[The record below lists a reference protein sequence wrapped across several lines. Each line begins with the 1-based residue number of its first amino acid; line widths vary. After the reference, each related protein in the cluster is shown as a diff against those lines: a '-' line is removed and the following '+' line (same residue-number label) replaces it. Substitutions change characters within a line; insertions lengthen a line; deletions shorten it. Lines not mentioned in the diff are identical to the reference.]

1 MDKNLLKHNSIVP
14 SQESL
19 EADFRQLCR
28 QAGSEG
34 VVLLKNDGAALPL
47 SPGTVVSVFGRIQ
60 TNYIKSGTGSGGLV
74 NVKYVVGIP
83 DGLRQA
89 GLTVNQELADLYAA
103 WEQDHPFDNGTGWAS
118 EPWSQEEM
126 PLDDTVVRTA
136 SATSDAAVVVIGR
149 SAGEDKDNQATEG
162 SYLLSAAEED
172 MLLKVTTHFQ
182 KVIVVLNTGNI
193 LDMKWVET
201 YQPTAVLYAW
211 QGGQEGGGA
220 LGDILAGHVCPSG
233 KLPDTIAYDIQD
245 YPSSANFGN
254 LDKNVYSE
262 DIYVG
267 YRYFNTFAKDR
278 ILYPF
283 GYGLSYTGFN
293 VSGFQGERSG
303 DDVRLQFTVRN
314 TGTTAGKEVVQI
326 YYSAPQGQLGR
337 PARELATYH
346 KTGLLEPGGKETVE
360 IRLPLNQMAAYDDS
374 GVTGHPCCFIL
385 EEGTYEIYVST
396 DSLTDLYRYTV
407 VLDDS
412 RVVKQCTR
420 ALPPQEAFE
429 RIKPVRENGGYT
441 ISRETV
447 PVQPGSFSDRAL
459 RQYPD
464 DIPFT
469 GDKGIRLMDVKN
481 GTHSMEAF
489 IAQLTDEELACIA
502 IGEGMNSPKVTGGT
516 GCAFGGVTPELLRH
530 GIPIACGSDGPSG
543 IRMDCGAKATLM
555 PCGTALA
562 ASWNDELVERLYTYE
577 GLEMAAYDIDVLLG
591 PGVNIHRHP
600 LNGRNF
606 EYFSED
612 PLLTGRMAAA
622 VCRGIARSGGTATI
636 KHFCA
641 NNQETN
647 RHSVNSV
654 ISQRALRE
662 IYLKAFEPAVR
673 DGSCRAV
680 MTSYN
685 PVNGC
690 WSAGNYDL
698 TTVILREEWGFS
710 GFVMTDWWAKI
721 ERDSILWGRT
731 DETPPLNLVPMA
743 EAQNDIYMVHETA
756 ADFRFS
762 NLLEALQS
770 GRLKKG
776 ILQRNAGNIC
786 RFLMNSNAM
795 ERFNSGEAPTGDSVS
810 RMDLSKKLWSLQQ
823 VSPDTEYSLSC
834 ERGGTYFLK
843 VCILSC
849 ASELSQNTVIVY
861 VDGEYMASFTV
872 CGAMG
877 NRTEAVREIRLDK
890 GAGKLT
896 FKYPANALCI
906 EDASLYGE
914 AV

>member
-1 MDKNLLKHNSIVP
+1 MNKNTLKHNSAI
-14 SQESL
+14 SSCESP
-19 EADFRQLCR
+19 EEEFRQLCR
-28 QAGSEG
+28 QAGSES

-47 SPGTVVSVFGRIQ
+47 SQGTVVSVFGRIQ

-89 GLTVNQELADLYAA
+89 GLTVNRELADIYAS
-103 WEQDHPFDNGTGWAS
+103 WELDHPFDNGTGWAS

-126 PLDDTVVRTA
+126 PLDDEVVRAA
-136 SATSDAAVVVIGR
+136 SVKSDAAVVIIGR
-149 SAGEDKDNQATEG
+149 LAGEDKDNQAEEG

-172 MLLKVTTHFQ
+172 MLLKVTTYFK
-182 KVIVVLNTGNI
+182 KVIVVLNTGNVM
-193 LDMKWVET
+193 DMKWVET
-201 YQPTAVLYAW
+201 YHPAAVLYAW
-211 QGGQEGGGA
+211 QGGQEGGRA
-220 LGDILAGHVCPSG
+220 LGDVLAGHICPSG

-267 YRYFNTFAKDR
+267 YRYFNTFAKEK

-283 GYGLSYTGFN
+283 GYGLSYTLFTL
-293 VSGFQGERSG
+293 SDFQGERSG
-303 DDVRLQFTVRN
+303 DDIRLQFTVRN
-314 TGTTAGKEVVQI
+314 TGTAAGKEVVQI
-326 YYSAPQGQLGR
+326 YYSAPQGRLGR
-337 PARELATYH
+337 PARELAIYH
-346 KTGLLEPGGKETVE
+346 KTGLLEPGGTEDVE
-360 IRLPLNQMAAYDDS
+360 LRFPLSQMAAYDDS
-374 GVTGHPCCFIL
+374 GVTGYLSCFVL
-385 EEGTYEIYVST
+385 EKGAYEIYVST
-396 DSLTDLYRYTV
+396 DSLTDLYSYTV
-407 VLDDS
+407 ILEDS
-412 RVVKQCTR
+412 LAVIQCTK
-420 ALPPQEAFE
+420 ALPPQEDFE
-429 RIKPVRENGGYT
+429 RFKPTSRNGGYNL
-441 ISRETV
+441 SYEMV
-447 PVQPGSFSDRAL
+447 SAQSADLADRAE
-459 RQYPD
+459 RQLPD

-469 GDKGIRLMDVKN
+469 GDKGIRLIDVKN

-489 IAQLTDEELACIA
+489 IAQLTDEDLACIA

-516 GCAFGGVTPELLRH
+516 GCAFGGVTPELLRY

-577 GLEMAAYDIDVLLG
+577 GREMAAYDIDVLLG
-591 PGVNIHRHP
+591 PGINIHRHP

-612 PLLTGRMAAA
+612 PILTGRMATA
-622 VCRGIARSGGTATI
+622 VCRGIAHSGGTATI

-654 ISQRALRE
+654 ISERALRE

-698 TTVILREEWGFS
+698 TTVILREEWGFG

-721 ERDSILWGRT
+721 ERDSIIWGRT
-731 DETPPLNLVPMA
+731 DETPPLNMIPMA

-770 GRLKKG
+770 GQLKKG

-795 ERFNSGEAPTGDSVS
+795 DRFNSGKVPTGDSLN
-810 RMDLSKKLWSLQQ
+810 RMDLSKKLCSFQQ
-823 VSPDTEYSLSC
+823 ISPDMEYPIAC
-834 ERGGTYFLK
+834 EQSGTYFLK
-843 VCILSC
+843 VCILSS

-861 VDGEYMASFTV
+861 VNGEYATSFTV
-872 CGAMG
+872 CGAAG
-877 NRTEAVREIRLDK
+877 NQTEAVREIQIEK
-890 GAGKLT
+890 GDGKLT
-896 FKYPANALCI
+896 FKYPGNALRI
-906 EDASLYGE
+906 EEADIYGE
-914 AV
+914 TQ